1 MGIKQKLGMGVAT
14 AALGLSLIWGGT
26 YAYFNDVETSNNTF
40 AAGTLDL
47 TLDPQTIINVNNLKP
62 GDWME
67 REFTLKN
74 SGSLGISKVLLETD
88 YTVTDAKNDNN
99 GDDFGNHI
107 KVQILKN
114 VSNKEVIV
122 YEKTLAQLKNLKPDL
137 VQDEWLW
144 WNIGGLDPN
153 ETDKFKV
160 KFVFVDNNQDQN
172 RFQGDS
178 LKLTWKFDAKQE
190 AGEAR

>member
-1 MGIKQKLGMGVAT
+1 
-14 AALGLSLIWGGT
+14 
-26 YAYFNDVETSNNTF
+26 
-40 AAGTLDL
+40 
-47 TLDPQTIINVNNLKP
+47 
-62 GDWME
+62 ME